1 MAGKKPAPPGG
12 GLNAAGEQWDSWP
25 NSTTAT
31 SSTTNA
37 PTTRFSAA
45 SVASRR
51 PATSRLE
58 LVGKR
63 SEPSW
68 PGEGTVFPFSIVRLE
83 RAQLEKPGTVME
95 AFVVE

>member
-1 MAGKKPAPPGG
+1 MGFVAQLDNGDFKYHEGTYYA
-12 GLNAAGEQWDSWP
+12 
-25 NSTTAT
+25 
-31 SSTTNA
+31 
-37 PTTRFSAA
+37 FSAA

-68 PGEGTVFPFSIVRLE
+68 PGEGTAFPFSILRLD
-83 RAQLEKPGTVME
+83 RAQLEKPGAVME

>member
-1 MAGKKPAPPGG
+1 MGFVAQLDNGDFKYHEGTYYA
-12 GLNAAGEQWDSWP
+12 
-25 NSTTAT
+25 
-31 SSTTNA
+31 
-37 PTTRFSAA
+37 FSAA

-68 PGEGTVFPFSIVRLE
+68 PGEGTVFPSSIVRLG